1 MKISMIVAMAD
12 NGVIGRDKKLPWYL
26 PGDLRWFKEDTLGK
40 PIIMGRKTFDSI
52 GKPLPG
58 RTNIVS
64 SGNADLALPEG
75 VRLVAPLDEAL
86 AIAEGQCL
94 IDGVDEAMVVGG
106 QQIYS
111 LCMPKADNVY
121 LTRVHSEVEGD
132 AGFKGLCEKECQ
144 IIRKETHQAVD
155 PNPYD
160 YSFCVYAR
168 K

>member
-12 NGVIGRDKKLPWYL
+12 NGVIGKDNKLPWYL
-26 PGDLRWFKEDTLGK
+26 PGDLRWFKENTLGK

-58 RTNIVS
+58 RTNIVIS
-64 SGNADLALPEG
+64 RSTDLTLPEG
-75 VRLVAPLDEAL
+75 VRLVPTLDEAL

-94 IDGVDEAMVVGG
+94 IDGVDETMIVGG

-111 LCMPKADNVY
+111 LCMTKADNVY
-121 LTRVHSEVEGD
+121 LTRVHADVEGD
-132 AGFKGLCEKECQ
+132 AWFKGFDEKEWQ
-144 IIRKETHQAVD
+144 LIRKETHQAVD